1 MKNSKI
7 TKTITIIGTVL
18 MAAAFMAGCTG
29 QSAGT
34 TAAATDTTIAAID
47 SDTTETDTSDT
58 GLEGKSYTI
67 GISQFAEHGS
77 LDNCREGFIEGLGE
91 AGLVEGE
98 NLTITYDNAQA
109 DMGTAS
115 TIANSYVSQKVDLIC
130 AIATPSAM
138 TAYNACLKTEIPV
151 VYSAISDPAAA
162 GVANEDG
169 SGLGNITGTSDT
181 LPVVAQLDMIRQM
194 MPEAKKIGIIYTTSE
209 ANSISTIE
217 QYKKYAK
224 DYGFEIVDTGINT
237 ISEVSTAAAS
247 LVGKVDC
254 ITNLTDNTV
263 VEALQ
268 TVLEKANQQNIPVFG
283 SEIEQVKAGC
293 AAAMGLDYI
302 ALGKQTGAIAAQILK
317 GEKQAIDIPYEIIE
331 EENLY
336 VNTAVTDKLGL
347 KIEQTL
353 LDTAKETFAEI
364 TVE

>member
-7 TKTITIIGTVL
+7 AKTITIIGTVL
-18 MAAAFMAGCTG
+18 MSAALMVGCTG
-29 QSAGT
+29 QDVDT

-58 GLEGKSYTI
+58 EQEGKSYTI

-169 SGLGNITGTSDT
+169 FGLGNITGTSDT

>member
-77 LDNCREGFIEGLGE
+77 LDNCREGFIEGLAE

-162 GVANEDG
+162 GVAKEDG